1 MSVDIDRRFG
11 SMQRLIVIRGCR
23 SAASLQRRFGNR
35 RLRDSGLKPLWLVLF
50 FLLATQAW
58 AADSVADATAK
69 FLAGLPVRGT
79 ALEAHAT
86 NSDWATEATGLERAW
101 AELEKQQLSKIQ
113 GWAPQFLTGFY
124 EDTGPMFYM
133 FSGPDFLY
141 ANAFFPNAN
150 TYILCGIEPVGPMP
164 DLEKIPLAV
173 LPSALANL
181 RKSLDSVLSWS
192 FFITKNMKID
202 LTQNQL
208 SGTLPILYVFLA
220 RAGST
225 INSVT
230 PVALDRAGNF
240 VSEGKGTT
248 PGVKIVFL
256 NPAGHEQTLY
266 YFTSDLADWAIKSN
280 PGFIKF
286 CEQQGQGLTLL
297 KAASYLMHTNNFT
310 QVRDFLLTHSKVIL
324 QDDSGIPHRFFSKE
338 KWIVRHCG
346 RFVGPVNAFKE
357 YPQPDLAQENAAS
370 KPPPLDF
377 SFGYQWQPNRS
388 SLIIATPK
396 ETSRSGDL

>member
-1 MSVDIDRRFG
+1 MIVERTLFRIHGVS
-11 SMQRLIVIRGCR
+11 RL
-23 SAASLQRRFGNR
+23 A
-35 RLRDSGLKPLWLVLF
+35 LVLS
-50 FLLATQAW
+50 LAVCAH
-58 AADSVADATAK
+58 AKAVDLGADATAK
-69 FLAGLPVRGT
+69 FLAGLPIRGT
-79 ALEAHAT
+79 PLESHAT
-86 NSDWATEATGLERAW
+86 NSDWATHATDLDRAW
-101 AELEKQQLSKIQ
+101 EQLEKQQLSKIRA
-113 GWAPQFLTGFY
+113 WAPQFLSSFH

-150 TYILCGIEPVGPMP
+150 TYILCGIEAIGPIP
-164 DLEKIPLAV
+164 EIDKIPPAA

-192 FFITKNMKID
+192 FFITKNMKVD

-220 RAGST
+220 RAGCT
-225 INSVT
+225 IDSVT
-230 PVALDRAGNF
+230 PVELDRAGNLI
-240 VSEGKGTT
+240 SEGKGAT

-256 NPAGHEQTLY
+256 NGSGHEQTLY
-266 YFTSDLADWAIKSN
+266 YFTSDLADWAIKTN
-280 PGFIKF
+280 PGFMKF

-310 QVRDFLLTHSKVIL
+310 QVREFLLTHSKVIL
-324 QDDSGIPHRFFSKE
+324 QDDSGIPHHFFSKE

-346 RFVGPVNAFKE
+346 RYVGPVNAFKE
-357 YPQPDLAQENAAS
+357 YPQPDLAEENAAS

-396 ETSRSGDL
+396 